1 MTNWVRFRHQ
11 GKTGFGTLT
20 QSGII
25 VHDGEMFGARK
36 TERTATGA
44 R

>member
-1 MTNWVRFRHQ
+1 MTAPFARPKQMRPCLHDANWVRFRHQ

-25 VHDGEMFGARK
+25 GA
-36 TERTATGA
+36 
-44 R
+44 